1 MVHLPHFIGR
11 RTSAK
16 GSQFF
21 HRRLTVIIYL
31 IFHARSSTEVSTP
44 ARLAD
49 GTNAARH
56 SFPKSP
62 TNRCAVHRRCS
73 GRLLRQALFFL
84 SGRASARF
92 RFLSAGSCFRS
103 RSLIHKPHTAS
114 HPSPALTSPLQSE
127 TRTKIW

>member
-21 HRRLTVIIYL
+21 HRRLIVIVYL

-73 GRLLRQALFFL
+73 GRLPRRALW
-84 SGRASARF
+84 SAAAC
-92 RFLSAGSCFRS
+92 RFLAGWKIR
-103 RSLIHKPHTAS
+103 PA
-114 HPSPALTSPLQSE
+114 HPNGDWVLLLHG
-127 TRTKIW
+127 R